1 MRVRATCPVNRKT
14 TLDCSAPDPETEIAV
29 LDDTGP
35 CDTQALF
42 DRFLESVR
50 SFWTPLYDR
59 PEETPE
65 RLLCAL
71 WRTACGMPVSVDRA
85 AREDLPTLDAAA
97 RARLQRLLARKKAGV
112 PLAHLTGRQTFLGIE
127 MVAGPQALIP
137 RKETETLGRAA
148 LSKLQHLHEARGPL
162 RIVDVCTGSGNLAI
176 AYAHYLPDSHVYA
189 SDICPDA
196 VALAQRNLE
205 HVRANTSHCGYVEF
219 RQGDLFEPFEQ
230 SFFVGQCDFLSCNPP
245 YISSAKVKQLR
256 PEIAQHEPEVAFNGG
271 AFGVSV
277 LTRLVKQAAR
287 LLKPGSWLGF
297 EVGSGQGEAMARQLE
312 RNAAFSAVETCLD
325 NEGVVRAVFARS
337 AD

>member
-1 MRVRATCPVNRKT
+1 MTQ
-14 TLDCSAPDPETEIAV
+14 IAV
-29 LDDTGP
+29 PAEAGA

-42 DRFLESVR
+42 ETLLDSVHA
-50 SFWTPLYDR
+50 FWTPLYDR

-85 AREDLPTLDAAA
+85 TRDDLPPLDGAAH
-97 RARLQRLLARKKAGV
+97 ARLQRLLARKKEGV
-112 PLAHLTGRQTFLGIE
+112 PLAHLTGRQAFLGIE

-148 LSKLQHLHEARGPL
+148 LAKLQCLHESRGPL

-176 AYAHYLPDSHVYA
+176 AYAYYLPDCQVYA
-189 SDICPDA
+189 SDLSADA
-196 VALAQRNLE
+196 IDLAHRNLE
-205 HVRANTSHCGYVEF
+205 HVRSHSHGCGPVEF
-219 RQGDLFEPFEQ
+219 RQGDLFQPFEEPF
-230 SFFVGQCDFLSCNPP
+230 FLGQCDFLSCNPP

-256 PEIAQHEPEVAFNGG
+256 PEIAQHEPELAFNGG
-271 AFGVSV
+271 TFGVSV

-312 RNAAFSAVETCLD
+312 RNPGFTEVETCLD
-325 NEGVVRAVFARS
+325 SEGVVRAVFARS
-337 AD
+337 AGG